1 MNHIDGFFAKFKSAF
16 AGLSNKKEVIV
27 ASCKSC
33 VGLDITP
40 EQIEIR
46 GKIVRLNIGSS
57 AKSVLFMKKADVLSN
72 INQKIK
78 PAIVDIC

>member
-1 MNHIDGFFAKFKSAF
+1 MNHIDNFFARFKNAF
-16 AGLSNKKEVIV
+16 VGNSNKKAAIA

-33 VGLDITP
+33 AGLNVTP

-46 GKIVRLNIGSS
+46 GQIVRLNLNPS
-57 AKSVLFMKKADVLSN
+57 AKSNLFMKKADVLAD

-78 PAIVDIC
+78 PAIVDIH